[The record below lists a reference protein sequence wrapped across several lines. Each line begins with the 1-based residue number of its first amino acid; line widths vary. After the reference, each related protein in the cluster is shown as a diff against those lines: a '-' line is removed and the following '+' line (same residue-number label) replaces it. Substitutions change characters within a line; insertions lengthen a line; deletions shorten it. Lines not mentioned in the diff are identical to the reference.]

1 MLTTESPL
9 HSPVWRPCRWPELSP
24 WPSLSA
30 HCFIMRGGGDT
41 QLQRSHG
48 RGLRQDSVTC
58 SPDSGTQLQSG
69 CY

>member
-1 MLTTESPL
+1 MSLFHPHLDGSLLATESPL
-9 HSPVWRPCRWPELSP
+9 HSPVWLSPELSP

-48 RGLRQDSVTC
+48 RGLRQDRVT
-58 SPDSGTQLQSG
+58 
-69 CY
+69 